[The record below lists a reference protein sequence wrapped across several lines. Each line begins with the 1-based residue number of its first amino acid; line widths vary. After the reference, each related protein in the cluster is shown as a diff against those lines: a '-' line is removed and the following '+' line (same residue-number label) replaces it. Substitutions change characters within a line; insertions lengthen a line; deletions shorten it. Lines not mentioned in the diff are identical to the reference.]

1 MFNRLYRLIRG
12 AFGILL
18 GSLERQHPEAL
29 LETERENLRKQ
40 IAQYNQGL
48 AANAGL
54 CERLITQVKTLERD
68 EKTLRAKTTALV
80 HTGNRELAGS
90 FAARLQAVRQ
100 GLQQCRADL
109 EQAEETYRQLIRARD
124 VAIQN
129 AQSRIEALRLMLD
142 DLKIK
147 RATAELTEM
156 ASGLVIR
163 IGGAGDTLTR
173 LQQMVEQERD
183 KAAGKARI
191 ARDTLNAGGIVL
203 QERERKALEEQ
214 ALADFDVTEGIG
226 WETRRTPLD
235 ECGCTKNVKRLK

>member
-12 AFGILL
+12 SLGILL
-18 GSLERQHPEAL
+18 GGLEQRHPEAL
-29 LETERENLRKQ
+29 LETERENLGKQ

-54 CERLITQVKTLERD
+54 CERLITQVRTLERD
-68 EKTLRAKTTALV
+68 EKGLRAKTAALV
-80 HTGNRELAGS
+80 RTGNRELAGS
-90 FAARLQAVRQ
+90 FAVRLQAVRQ
-100 GLQQCRADL
+100 GLQQGRADL

-183 KAAGKARI
+183 KAAGKARL
-191 ARDTLNAGGIVL
+191 ARDTLNAGGVVL

-214 ALADFDVTEGIG
+214 ALADFVVAEGIG
-226 WETRRTPLD
+226 WETQRTPLD
-235 ECGCTKNVKRLK
+235 GCGCIKDVKRLK